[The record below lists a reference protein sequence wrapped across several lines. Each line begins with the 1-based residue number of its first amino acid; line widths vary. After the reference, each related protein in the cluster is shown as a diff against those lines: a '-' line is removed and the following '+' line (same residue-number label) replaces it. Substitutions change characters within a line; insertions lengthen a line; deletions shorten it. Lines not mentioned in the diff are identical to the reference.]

1 MNMKKALSYILTALV
16 LLLVAASLG
25 TSVYVCGYRNGRKA
39 AIPGTKTVTDTL
51 VVRDTIRLEKPVQIE
66 TRTVDTMLVS
76 VTDTLR
82 LRDTLYLSL
91 PREEKTYGDSTY
103 TAVVS
108 GYRPSL
114 DYIEIYRKTVT
125 VTTDRYI
132 EAPRW
137 SLGVSAGPG
146 VLLDYRGQPHLGVGA
161 VIGVQYR
168 F

>member
-1 MNMKKALSYILTALV
+1 MKKTLSYILTALV
-16 LLLVAASLG
+16 LLLVAASIG

-39 AIPGTKTVTDTL
+39 AISPVKTVTDTL
-51 VVRDTIRLEKPVQIE
+51 VVRDTIRLEKPVEIE
-66 TRTVDTMLVS
+66 KRTVDTMLVS

-91 PREEKTYGDSTY
+91 PREEKTYRDSTY
-103 TAVVS
+103 MAVVS

-114 DYIEIYRKTVT
+114 DRIEIYRRTVT

-137 SLGVSAGPG
+137 SFGVSAGPG
-146 VLLDYRGQPHLGVGA
+146 VLLDHKGQPHLGVGA
-161 VIGVQYR
+161 VIGVHYR

>member
-1 MNMKKALSYILTALV
+1 MKKALSYLLTALV
-16 LLLVAASLG
+16 LLLVTASLG

-39 AIPGTKTVTDTL
+39 AIRPAKAITDTS
-51 VVRDTIRLEKPVQIE
+51 VFRYTIRLEKPVEIE
-66 TRTVDTMLVS
+66 KRTVDTMLVS

-91 PREEKTYGDSTY
+91 PREEKTYRDSTY
-103 TAVVS
+103 MAVVS

-114 DYIEIYRKTVT
+114 DYIEVYRKTVT
-125 VTTDRYI
+125 VTTDRYL

-137 SLGVSAGPG
+137 SFGVSAGPG
-146 VLLDYRGQPHLGVGA
+146 VLLDYKGQPHLGVGA